1 MVILGRHR
9 RFGSCEEQEGW
20 TEMFVCHLQRW
31 RQPWQ
36 AGERHGNKELVSKHL
51 LADTPSYRLRIRVEV
66 RIVAVGVC
74 SAAFAGTEAHLE
86 GPQIAESFKVCG
98 VSECLE

>member
-36 AGERHGNKELVSKHL
+36 AGERHGTRS
-51 LADTPSYRLRIRVEV
+51 
-66 RIVAVGVC
+66 C
-74 SAAFAGTEAHLE
+74 
-86 GPQIAESFKVCG
+86 
-98 VSECLE
+98 VSESLGYGGEGATL